1 LKKAFI
7 VYEKTDALKN
17 MAFIEQLIE
26 AGKKYAL
33 DLQLALTN
41 DFSVSELV
49 AHCQNAQFV
58 FYRARNCDYVTSLE
72 QANIPVVNS
81 SHVNAL
87 ANNKYMTLQFARTLG
102 IPTVPLFTEPEQY
115 EYPLVFKT
123 VDGHGGEEVV
133 LCQDNADLCVCQKQY
148 EDRLTL
154 VQPYIESNA
163 TDVRVWVLGNQVI
176 GAVKRQG
183 KKDFRSNLT
192 LGGTIERYE
201 LNHLQLDHVHAMQN
215 AIKSDYI
222 GMDFLL
228 LEDGTWLLNEIEDP
242 VGARSFYD
250 LYEEHLPD
258 LLMKYLVGRY
268 AYETFI
274 F

>member
-1 LKKAFI
+1 MKRAYL
-7 VYEKTDALKN
+7 VYDAADAKVN
-17 MAFIEQLIE
+17 MAFINQLVVS
-26 AGKKYAL
+26 AKKQMI
-33 DLQLALTN
+33 DLQLVLLN
-41 DFSVSELV
+41 DFSVPELV
-49 AHCQNAQFV
+49 EHCQDACFV

-102 IPTVPLFTEPEQY
+102 IPTVPLYQQASDY

-123 VDGHGGEEVV
+123 IDGHGGSEVM
-133 LCQDNADLCVCQKQY
+133 LCQDEQELNACQKQF
-148 EDRLTL
+148 ENRLTL

-163 TDVRVWVLGNQVI
+163 TDVRVWVLGNRII

-183 KKDFRSNLT
+183 RADFRSNVT
-192 LGGTIERYE
+192 LGGSIEKYE
-201 LNHLQLDHVHAMQN
+201 LDSLQMDHVLAMQK
-215 AIKSDYI
+215 AIRSDYI

-250 LYEEHLPD
+250 LFDEHLPD
-258 LLMKYLVGRY
+258 LLMDYLVNHY
-268 AYETFI
+268 VNVTMY
-274 F
+274 